1 MFYAQFLVS
10 ITQIGFIYMVTFWFS
25 TEAWIYFYREAWYF
39 MPKYRSNL
47 KSPDFLAQSIMWSVH
62 FCTRKILI
70 ISNGQKMSRENLIYR
85 KLDWYLDYWFPML
98 SYFYFNVLLQKWV
111 AIIAKVYWKCFR
123 EGSVACLI
131 PTTRTS
137 QPRPWRTHWCGRL
150 KNWRLTSCSSP
161 QGNERTN
168 QVSFIY
174 FILSINHHTENKHN
188 VNGASISPDFL
199 IEEFSKNWQYFIY
212 WIIDKNMGNKGLTK
226 WGIWTRT

>member
-10 ITQIGFIYMVTFWFS
+10 ITQIGFIYMVTFWYC

-47 KSPDFLAQSIMWSVH
+47 NSPDFLAQSIMWSVH

-70 ISNGQKMSRENLIYR
+70 ISIGQKMSRANLIDR
-85 KLDWYLDYWFPML
+85 KLDWYLDHLFPML
-98 SYFYFNVLLQKWV
+98 SYFCFNVLLQKWV
-111 AIIAKVYWKCFR
+111 AIIAKVYWKRFR

-137 QPRPWRTHWCGRL
+137 QPRPWRTHWCGRP

-174 FILSINHHTENKHN
+174 FILSIKHHMGNKHD
-188 VNGASISPDFL
+188 GASISSRFS
-199 IEEFSKNWQYFIY
+199 IRREEFSK
-212 WIIDKNMGNKGLTK
+212 K
-226 WGIWTRT
+226 WGIWTQNN